1 MDVLKRENRDMG
13 ASSAM
18 ASSKAEEAAAK
29 LGDAN
34 TTIAK
39 LQEEL
44 RAAREQV
51 SNFLCLRLRVWC

>member
-1 MDVLKRENRDMG
+1 MG

-29 LGDAN
+29 LGDA
-34 TTIAK
+34 TSTIAS

-51 SNFLCLRLRVWC
+51 CMPGFKGFILGFYLIG

>member
-1 MDVLKRENRDMG
+1 MLKRENRDMG